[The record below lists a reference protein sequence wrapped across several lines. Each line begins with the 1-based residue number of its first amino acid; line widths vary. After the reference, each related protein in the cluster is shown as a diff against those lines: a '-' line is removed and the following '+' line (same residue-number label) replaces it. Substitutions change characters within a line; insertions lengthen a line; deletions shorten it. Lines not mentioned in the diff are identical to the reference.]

1 MTGWG
6 GGGPAVCHRHPG
18 CWGSGEGGMERGA
31 PGCGRAAPVV
41 APPQGREGDTGGA
54 GLSSACR
61 LTPVPLRTLLV
72 LVLSLLHSADL
83 HCEQAL
89 GIAWLSQLILSPDF
103 HKQSRVLTL
112 VLSRPVPPACR
123 YSLGPFY
130 RNAAPITPAPDS
142 SSGWQPDHS
151 TKK

>member
-1 MTGWG
+1 M
-6 GGGPAVCHRHPG
+6 PPP
-18 CWGSGEGGMERGA
+18 SGLLGV
-31 PGCGRAAPVV
+31 GCGRDGARGPGLRQGRPVV

-83 HCEQAL
+83 YCEQAL